1 MGVVVSIDQ
10 KGVWVMD
17 GLWVV
22 ILFIAFLV
30 FIMWVE
36 NRMDR

>member
-1 MGVVVSIDQ
+1 MGVAVQ
-10 KGVWVMD
+10 RAKKGFRVMD

-30 FIMWVE
+30 FIMWIE